1 MRLRFLHL
9 LTHAGLETHRVS
21 GNALQ
26 PVQLFALGEAGVL
39 AFSEWLSRVPTALHS
54 VVVDVADEGFSLE
67 NIPYTLG
74 SDRRALIQRRL
85 TQQFFGS
92 PYATAVSLG
101 RERNGRRDE
110 RLLLM
115 AITRPAL
122 LEPWLQALH
131 RHEARLSALYTV
143 PLLAGDLI
151 RKLAPGVQRGLILLL
166 SGNGIRQIH
175 FEDGHLRFSR
185 LAPAPEGPFASWGLD
200 CLREAQK
207 TWQYL
212 NAQRWIPRG
221 TALPVILVAN
231 ATDGATLLGEISRAR
246 QADDKLQFRLAPI
259 DTAVRQLGLGASHGE
274 SDSQSLVMQLA
285 VRERSGGAQLAS
297 TEDRH
302 FYRQWQI
309 RFAALGGCAAAL
321 AAALVMSAHWLV
333 DSGEDRSTAA
343 TLRAEAANF
352 DQRYTNLLGTL
363 PRIPS
368 SVEALRAAVESTER
382 IRNGI
387 TDPREALT
395 GVSKALSGFA
405 DITLEQL
412 DWQSIPDK
420 PGAQSLLL
428 IASLDQSSGNNPR
441 ATLERIQSFSAAVG
455 QSTGANVVLVQQ
467 PFDTGSD
474 KLLRSD
480 ANLSAKRPQ
489 FRLQL
494 DWKERP

>member
-21 GNALQ
+21 GSTLQ
-26 PVQLFALGEAGVL
+26 RAQLFAQGEAGVL
-39 AFSEWLSRVPTALHS
+39 AFSEWLAQVPTALHS
-54 VVVDVADEGFSLE
+54 MLVDVADEGFHLE
-67 NIPYTLG
+67 SIPHTMG

-92 PYATAVSLG
+92 PYATAISLG
-101 RERNGRRDE
+101 RERSGRRDE

-122 LEPWLQALH
+122 LEPWLAALH

-151 RKLAPGVQRGLILLL
+151 RKLAPGIPRGLILLL
-166 SGNGIRQIH
+166 TGNGIRQLH
-175 FEDGHLRFSR
+175 FEDGRLRFSR

-231 ATDGATLLGEISRAR
+231 AADGSALLSDVSRAR

-259 DTAVRQLGLGASHGE
+259 DTAARQLGFSDTYAE

-297 TEDRH
+297 AEDRH

-333 DSGEDRSTAA
+333 DSGEDRTAA
-343 TLRAEAANF
+343 ASLRAEAASF

-368 SVEALRAAVESTER
+368 SVDALRTAVEGMER

-395 GVSKALSGFA
+395 GVSKALSGFT

-412 DWQSIPDK
+412 DWQSVPDK
-420 PGAQSLLL
+420 PGAQNLLL
-428 IASLDQSSGNNPR
+428 IASLDQTSGNNPR
-441 ATLERIQSFSAAVG
+441 ATLERIQTFVAAVE

-494 DWKERP
+494 DWKERS